1 MTATQFIEE
10 QARILRNE
18 EPRFDRRGDMVR
30 NARGLRMTLKR
41 ENPALMD
48 RIALELL
55 SDLNKFSDISDLHP
69 DRVKQLAN
77 SIKAA

>member
-1 MTATQFIEE
+1 
-10 QARILRNE
+10 
-18 EPRFDRRGDMVR
+18 
-30 NARGLRMTLKR
+30 MTLKR

-69 DRVKQLAN
+69 DQVKQLAN